1 MSDEVRRMVRS
12 AIARVLLDAAIVA
25 LILASI
31 VEVIIDVRG
40 IDTPEFL
47 PSTLAGLSPSEPA
60 TALGVGG
67 IAVLVLGIVVEMALV
82 GPLPGGRFLVGTIA
96 VLAFLLTGGFLI
108 GEEEEDSSGYGG

>member
-1 MSDEVRRMVRS
+1 MSDEVTRMVES
-12 AIARVLLDAAIVA
+12 FFARVLLDLAIVS

-31 VEVIIDVRG
+31 VEVIVDVRG
-40 IDTPEFL
+40 MDTPEFL

-67 IAVLVLGIVVEMALV
+67 IALLVLGIVIEMGLF

-108 GEEEEDSSGYGG
+108 GEDEEDGSGYGG